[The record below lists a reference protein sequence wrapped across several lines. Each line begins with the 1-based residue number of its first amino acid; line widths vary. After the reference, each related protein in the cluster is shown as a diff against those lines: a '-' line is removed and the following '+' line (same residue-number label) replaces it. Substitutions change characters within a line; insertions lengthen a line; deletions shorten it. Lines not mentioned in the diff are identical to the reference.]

1 MDVGFPNDIG
11 LELSGRLEWP
21 ERGPQAPPVVIF
33 AHGFDSGKDSPRG
46 RLVAEGIREAGV
58 ATFLIDFTGHGESQ
72 GTKHDSTIERQTR
85 DLGAA
90 LDFIARIG
98 EIDPSRIG
106 LCGASSGG
114 LVALLVAFQDER
126 VKALALRG
134 PRTDGMAARAHGFKV
149 PILMIQGS
157 LDPLLR
163 ETENFRNS
171 LPAGIGKTL
180 DVIPGADH
188 LFSGSGQIEAV
199 RDITADW
206 FWAVFKGVREAAA

>member
-1 MDVGFPNDIG
+1 MDVRFSNDIG

-21 ERGPQAPPVVIF
+21 ERGPRIPPVVIF

-46 RLVAEGIREAGV
+46 RLVAEGIRRAGV

-90 LDFIARIG
+90 LDFITRMG
-98 EIDPSRIG
+98 KIDSTRIG

-114 LVALLVAFQDER
+114 LVALLVALQDGR
-126 VKALALRG
+126 VKAVALRG
-134 PRTDGMAARAHGFKV
+134 PRTDGMAARAHGFNI

-157 LDPLLR
+157 LDPLLP

-171 LPAGIGKTL
+171 LPAGIGRTL

-199 RDITADW
+199 RDITAGW
-206 FWAVFKGVREAAA
+206 FWTVLGEAREAAA

>member
-11 LELSGRLEWP
+11 LDLAGRLEWP
-21 ERGPQAPPVVIF
+21 ARGPQVPPVVVF

-46 RLVAEGIREAGV
+46 RLVAEGIREAGM
-58 ATFLIDFTGHGESQ
+58 ATFLIDFAGHGESQ

-90 LDFIARIG
+90 LDFVTHSG
-98 EIDPSRIG
+98 GIDSSRIG

-114 LVALLVAFQDER
+114 LVALLVALKDER
-126 VKALALRG
+126 VKAVALRG
-134 PRTDGMAARAHGFKV
+134 PRTDGMAARAHGFTV
-149 PILMIQGS
+149 PVLMIQGS
-157 LDPLLR
+157 LDPLLP

-171 LPAGIGKTL
+171 LPAGINKKL
-180 DVIPGADH
+180 EVIPGGDH

-199 RDITADW
+199 RDITAGW
-206 FWAVFKGVREAAA
+206 FWAIFGGVREAVA